1 MLKIGV
7 LISGG
12 GTNLQALIDNTL
24 NSNING
30 RIELIISNKDSY
42 GLERGKEVAIKSL
55 YIDTSKFRNEEEY
68 NQRLIEEFKDKEI
81 DLIVLAGYLKILSKD
96 FIKEFEGK
104 IINIHPSLIPKYSGK
119 GYYGEKIHKEVL
131 KSGDKYTGATL
142 HFVDQGIDTGD
153 IILQEKVKVDKDD
166 TVESLKEKVLKI
178 EHKIIVEGV
187 KLFSQGKI

>member
-55 YIDTSKFRNEEEY
+55 YIDPNKFRNEEEY

-104 IINIHPSLIPKYSGK
+104 IINIHPSLVPKYSGK